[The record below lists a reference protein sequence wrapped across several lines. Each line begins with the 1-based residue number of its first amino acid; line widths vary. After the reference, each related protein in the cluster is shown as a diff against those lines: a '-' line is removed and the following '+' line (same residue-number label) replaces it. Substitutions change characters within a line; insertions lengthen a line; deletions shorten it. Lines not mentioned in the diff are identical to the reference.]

1 MKDRFR
7 YYKPLET
14 LEFISISKVAET
26 MINAQSLFNGA
37 VMLDR
42 LIQNHENIFLN
53 SSHYP
58 NPSRAP
64 DNFILIDQHGI
75 VLSAKDEIVDRGVC
89 VFAYLD
95 LRCYK
100 RVQAAIKIAN
110 ADTPT
115 IINVQYT
122 LHGVPY
128 DSEIHI
134 LKHGE
139 RYLGIIWRTPNLI
152 AFNPR

>member
-1 MKDRFR
+1 
-7 YYKPLET
+7 
-14 LEFISISKVAET
+14 
-26 MINAQSLFNGA
+26 MIKAQSLFNGTA
-37 VMLDR
+37 MLDR
-42 LIQNHENIFLN
+42 LIQKYKNLFLD
-53 SSHYP
+53 SSNYP
-58 NPSRAP
+58 HPSRLP
-64 DNFILIDQHGI
+64 DNFILFDQHGI
-75 VLSAKDEIVDRGVC
+75 VLSTKDEIVDRGVC
-89 VFAYLD
+89 LFAYLD

-115 IINVQYT
+115 IINAQYT

-139 RYLGIIWRTPNLI
+139 LYLGIIWRTPNLI